1 MFFWAGVA
9 RIDDVYFQNQ
19 SEKVKLDSYVQTEF
33 WPTVVSGIGYL
44 RIQVCCLPKIS

>member
-19 SEKVKLDSYVQTEF
+19 SEKVKLDFYVPTEF